1 MDQVRRV
8 YHRAL
13 GTPLEGIETLW
24 HQYDAY
30 ENALNRVTAKKMLS
44 DKSSAYMA
52 ARQAAKELATILGE
66 GGLGDGSG
74 SGGGGNLLPPSSLSS
89 EWALPPPADASLAAA
104 IYGHWLRWIR
114 WERANP
120 LGLVEGSPALNQRI
134 QYAYKV
140 SLGVSLRH
148 YPEMWFD
155 YARWLLLAS
164 TVTASTSGT
173 VPGTGQAGKRSA
185 LAEEAEITLRTAVQV
200 LPHDLLVNFAL
211 ADLLESA
218 AATATIIAAATTTT
232 AAPTTTTIPSV
243 TTAAGGE
250 ENGGATKVTETRPV
264 SGRETKGTA
273 SDASPASASPA
284 LEVYAALVETL
295 SAQVTASAPTPPDQS
310 LVDNLTL
317 ALIQQMNCARRV
329 EGISAA
335 RAIFTRARKL
345 PHISYQ
351 LFVASAQMELHC
363 KRDATVAG
371 RIYELGMSRFGHC
384 PPYVLAYL
392 EHLLGQQ
399 DEANA
404 RALFER
410 ALVSLAPGEALDLWK
425 TYLDHHFRY
434 GEQATVS
441 LLLERFRAAYGDH
454 PISADLSVFARQYG
468 YEEGGLALATDR
480 TWLILSGTGS
490 STGSEAGLRRRLLAS
505 MPVPF
510 SVPDKVWEL
519 QQQLPLLNT
528 YAGPLLN
535 VDGMVRLLQVVRLVP
550 DAPQAVAPPRRRD
563 QSGATRRS
571 ASGGV
576 KKASSSSTAASA
588 RRHRDR
594 HRLDAGDDGGA
605 SSVAAME
612 EQRNDDLFAQRYGN
626 KQ

>member
-1 MDQVRRV
+1 MDQIRRV

-13 GTPLEGIETLW
+13 GTPLEGIEALW

-44 DKSSAYMA
+44 DKSSTYMA

-66 GGLGDGSG
+66 
-74 SGGGGNLLPPSSLSS
+74 SGGESMGGSLAGSASLSP

-155 YARWLLLAS
+155 YARWLLTAS
-164 TVTASTSGT
+164 AMAASTSGT
-173 VPGTGQAGKRSA
+173 GPGGGTVGKRSA
-185 LAEEAEITLRTAVQV
+185 LAEEAETTLRTAVQV

-211 ADLLESA
+211 ADLLETAAASA
-218 AATATIIAAATTTT
+218 AA
-232 AAPTTTTIPSV
+232 S
-243 TTAAGGE
+243 GE
-250 ENGGATKVTETRPV
+250 ENNETKTSDTKVAAGEGRPPA
-264 SGRETKGTA
+264 EPA
-273 SDASPASASPA
+273 PSPSSAM
-284 LEVYAALVETL
+284 EVYAALVETL
-295 SAQVTASAPTPPDQS
+295 GTQISACTSTPPDPS

-329 EGISAA
+329 EGVAAA

-363 KRDATVAG
+363 KRDVTVAG
-371 RIYELGMSRFGHC
+371 RIYELGMGRFGSC

-404 RALFER
+404 RSLFER
-410 ALVSLAPGEALDLWK
+410 ALASLAPSEALDLWK

-434 GEQATVS
+434 GEQATVAA
-441 LLLERFRAAYGDH
+441 LLERFRTAYGDH

-468 YEEGGLALATDR
+468 YEEGGLALATER
-480 TWLILSGTGS
+480 TWLILSGAGS
-490 STGSEAGLRRRLLAS
+490 STGGGAGTRRRLLAN

-510 SVPDKVWEL
+510 SVPDRIWET
-519 QQQLPLLNT
+519 QQLLPSPAA

-535 VDGMVRLLQVVRLVP
+535 VEGMVRLLQVVRLIP
-550 DAPQAVAPPRRRD
+550 DAPQAVAPLRRRD
-563 QSGATRRS
+563 QPGAARRA

-576 KKASSSSTAASA
+576 KKAASSASN

-594 HRLDAGDDGGA
+594 HRLDAGDDGGTPA
-605 SSVAAME
+605 VVAE
-612 EQRNDDLFAQRYGN
+612 ERRSDDLFAQRYST
-626 KQ
+626 KL

>member
-1 MDQVRRV
+1 MDQIRRV

-13 GTPLEGIETLW
+13 GTPLEGIEMLW

-74 SGGGGNLLPPSSLSS
+74 DSGVLPLSASVPS
-89 EWALPPPADASLAAA
+89 EWALPPPADASIAAA

-155 YARWLLLAS
+155 YARWLLLAN
-164 TVTASTSGT
+164 TVASSAG
-173 VPGTGQAGKRSA
+173 GTGSGAGQAVKRSA
-185 LAEEAEITLRTAVQV
+185 LAEEAEATLRTAAQV

-218 AATATIIAAATTTT
+218 AATSTSTATTTT
-232 AAPTTTTIPSV
+232 AG
-243 TTAAGGE
+243 AAANAVGVE
-250 ENGGATKVTETRPV
+250 ENGATKGSETKSASAGETKVTLPD
-264 SGRETKGTA
+264 S
-273 SDASPASASPA
+273 SSSSSASPA
-284 LEVYAALVETL
+284 LEVYAALVEAL
-295 SAQVTASAPTPPDQS
+295 SAQVAANASAPPDQS

-329 EGISAA
+329 EGIAAA

-345 PHISYQ
+345 PYISYQ

-384 PPYVLAYL
+384 PSYVLTYL

-468 YEEGGLALATDR
+468 YEEGGLALATER
-480 TWLILSGTGS
+480 TWLILSG
-490 STGSEAGLRRRLLAS
+490 TGSEAGLRRRLLAS

-510 SVPDKVWEL
+510 SVPDRVWEL
-519 QQQLPLLNT
+519 QNQLPLPVS

-550 DAPQAVAPPRRRD
+550 DAPQAMAPLRRRD

-576 KKASSSSTAASA
+576 KKVSSSSSTA

-594 HRLDAGDDGGA
+594 HRLDGGDDGT
-605 SSVAAME
+605 SSVTVME
-612 EQRNDDLFAQRYGN
+612 ERRNDDLFAQRYGN